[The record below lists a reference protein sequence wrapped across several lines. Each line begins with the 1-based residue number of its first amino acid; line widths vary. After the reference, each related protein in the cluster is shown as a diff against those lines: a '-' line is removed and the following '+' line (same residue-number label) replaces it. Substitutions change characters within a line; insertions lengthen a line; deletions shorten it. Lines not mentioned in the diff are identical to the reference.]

1 MTADNYSSLNE
12 MSVLCGMG
20 ENHEMVS
27 PYMGK
32 QLLHILSQAFNHTH
46 IYDKKFHIR
55 ELKIF
60 FYSFLIPDHFI

>member
-1 MTADNYSSLNE
+1 
-12 MSVLCGMG
+12 MG

-55 ELKIF
+55 ELKIS